1 MTVDHLP
8 EGMHQLSPHLICDGA
23 AAAIDFYTEAFGA
36 TELMRLEL
44 PDGRLMHAAVA
55 INGSSVMLVDQN
67 EAAGMR
73 SPLLLGGSPVTIHLI
88 VDDAAAWADRAV
100 DAGATLRMPVTE
112 QFWGDRYGVVE
123 DPFGHVWSIATPTG
137 DVMPA
142 EEMQAAAARV
152 EGLG

>member
-8 EGMHQLSPHLICDGA
+8 EGMHQVSPHLICDGA

-88 VDDAAAWADRAV
+88 VDDAAGWADRAV
-100 DAGATLRMPVTE
+100 GAGATLRMPVTE

>member
-100 DAGATLRMPVTE
+100 GAGATLRMPVTE